1 MPEYRI
7 HGLAVKKED
16 LIEGRNPFCQV
27 FYMLEN
33 IVENKKIPIKREDA
47 K

>member
-1 MPEYRI
+1 
-7 HGLAVKKED
+7 VKKED

-27 FYMLEN
+27 FFICLKILEK
-33 IVENKKIPIKREDA
+33 IKKIPIKREDA

>member
-1 MPEYRI
+1 
-7 HGLAVKKED
+7 VKKED

-33 IVENKKIPIKREDA
+33 IVENKKIPIKGRMPSNL
-47 K
+47 